1 MRRGRKRE
9 DHAML
14 FCFCLYYVEAG
25 PRWGKNFHFNKVLSF
40 NYYIA
45 MGVSITKVW

>member
-9 DHAML
+9 DRPML
-14 FCFCLYYVEAG
+14 FCFCPSYDEAG
-25 PRWGKNFHFNKVLSF
+25 PSWGKNFHFNKVLSF

-45 MGVSITKVW
+45 VGVLITNVW